1 MIIDVEPYRGYVVK
15 ELKAIVRASEADDA
29 PALAAALKAAMKRGL
44 GVAFPE
50 LSEDLR
56 AVERMNQQAAA

>member
-1 MIIDVEPYRGYVVK
+1 MIIDPEPYRHYQVT
-15 ELKAIVRASEADDA
+15 ELKRIVRASESGDA
-29 PALAAALKAAMKRGL
+29 PALIAALKAAMARGL

-56 AVERMNQQAAA
+56 AVERAARSDAA